1 MSQSILNSLPLYIG
15 AISNDLN
22 VDVTFSGSGAYCA
35 PVGSKWQINIPL
47 FDVDN
52 AEARAA
58 AYAYALHE
66 CGHINYTNFAVLK
79 DLINTQKSKSE
90 ISLKKRIS
98 NIFEDTYIER
108 ELSKEYAGAYKRLSE
123 MRTWLQ
129 DEDEKKNPDASNL
142 PLSSQ
147 ILNFIYTYS
156 FFAAN
161 NYTCYKALLDENEV
175 LLVEQ
180 LGNDAVLELKSVL
193 NGVKQLASSQDC
205 MDLTDRVYDILEK
218 LKDVIQDQQQ
228 QQQQQDQ
235 QGGDDSEDD
244 TAQGDSDSG
253 DSQDDDSNSDDS
265 QSDDSQ
271 SDDSQ
276 SGGDNSQNNDQG
288 DDSQSGDSQGDDD
301 SQDDQSGDSQSG
313 DSQGDDDSQDDDDNS
328 SDSTNMGDQGYKSD
342 DSTAN
347 QKSLT
352 QEQVDDAID
361 ALNDII
367 SGNAELPNSDAGD
380 ALAEKLGKQSE
391 DDQASGKVKAS
402 DYTTDSK
409 VNSAITY
416 RSLKGNSLGA
426 KTLHRIADTQS
437 VFVRQRLQGL
447 IAAKQR
453 KVVSRKSAGKRMIGN
468 AGTRMAQ
475 GDYKVFRQ
483 ELTRKLTNTAITI
496 LLDDSGSMKNEK
508 GQVAASATLALIKAL
523 EPINFVSTSVETF
536 GTESSSNIVYKVK
549 DFNESANQCADR
561 LSEHLAYGGGY
572 TPLLTGLWSG
582 LRSISQRKEARKI
595 IIVITDGEP
604 DERPRCTELI
614 NRIRTSQGVEVF
626 GIGIGDANTLVK
638 PLFGEQYAVSIKK
651 IDQLASEIF
660 KLSEQIL
667 FS

>member
-228 QQQQQDQ
+228 QQQQDQ

-271 SDDSQ
+271 S
-276 SGGDNSQNNDQG
+276 GGDNSQNNDQG
-288 DDSQSGDSQGDDD
+288 DDSQSGDSQGDDN
-301 SQDDQSGDSQSG
+301 SQDDQGDDSQSG
-313 DSQGDDDSQDDDDNS
+313 DSQGDDNSQDKNADNNNS

-595 IIVITDGEP
+595 LIVITDGEP

>member
-142 PLSSQ
+142 PLSSP

-228 QQQQQDQ
+228 QQQQDQ

-253 DSQDDDSNSDDS
+253 DSKMMIAIAMIVKAMIHNLAVTILRTMIKVMIHNLVIARAMIIAKTIKVMIIAKIKMQITIILLI
-265 QSDDSQ
+265 QPIWVIRVI
-271 SDDSQ
+271 
-276 SGGDNSQNNDQG
+276 
-288 DDSQSGDSQGDDD
+288 
-301 SQDDQSGDSQSG
+301 
-313 DSQGDDDSQDDDDNS
+313 
-328 SDSTNMGDQGYKSD
+328 
-342 DSTAN
+342 
-347 QKSLT
+347 SLT
-352 QEQVDDAID
+352 IQQPIRN
-361 ALNDII
+361 L
-367 SGNAELPNSDAGD
+367 
-380 ALAEKLGKQSE
+380 
-391 DDQASGKVKAS
+391 
-402 DYTTDSK
+402 
-409 VNSAITY
+409 
-416 RSLKGNSLGA
+416 
-426 KTLHRIADTQS
+426 LHKS
-437 VFVRQRLQGL
+437 RL
-447 IAAKQR
+447 
-453 KVVSRKSAGKRMIGN
+453 M
-468 AGTRMAQ
+468 M
-475 GDYKVFRQ
+475 
-483 ELTRKLTNTAITI
+483 
-496 LLDDSGSMKNEK
+496 LLM
-508 GQVAASATLALIKAL
+508 
-523 EPINFVSTSVETF
+523 
-536 GTESSSNIVYKVK
+536 
-549 DFNESANQCADR
+549 
-561 LSEHLAYGGGY
+561 H
-572 TPLLTGLWSG
+572 
-582 LRSISQRKEARKI
+582 
-595 IIVITDGEP
+595 
-604 DERPRCTELI
+604 
-614 NRIRTSQGVEVF
+614 
-626 GIGIGDANTLVK
+626 
-638 PLFGEQYAVSIKK
+638 
-651 IDQLASEIF
+651 
-660 KLSEQIL
+660 
-667 FS
+667 

>member
-271 SDDSQ
+271 S
-276 SGGDNSQNNDQG
+276 GGDNSQNNDQG
-288 DDSQSGDSQGDDD
+288 DDSQSGDSQGDDN
-301 SQDDQSGDSQSG
+301 SQDDQ
-313 DSQGDDDSQDDDDNS
+313 GDDNSQDKNADNNNS

-595 IIVITDGEP
+595 LIVITDGEP

>member
-228 QQQQQDQ
+228 QQQQQQQQDQ

-253 DSQDDDSNSDDS
+253 DSQDDD
-265 QSDDSQ
+265 
-271 SDDSQ
+271 
-276 SGGDNSQNNDQG
+276 NSQDKNADNN
-288 DDSQSGDSQGDDD
+288 
-301 SQDDQSGDSQSG
+301 
-313 DSQGDDDSQDDDDNS
+313 NS

-347 QKSLT
+347 QKPLT

-595 IIVITDGEP
+595 LIVITDGEP
-604 DERPRCTELI
+604 DQRTQCTELI
-614 NRIRTSQGVEVF
+614 NRIRTSDGVEVF

>member
-228 QQQQQDQ
+228 QQDQ

-253 DSQDDDSNSDDS
+253 DSQDDDS
-265 QSDDSQ
+265 Q

-276 SGGDNSQNNDQG
+276 SGNT
-288 DDSQSGDSQGDDD
+288 QGDDD

-313 DSQGDDDSQDDDDNS
+313 DSQGDDDSQDDQGDDSQSGDTQGDDNNQDKNADNNNS

-347 QKSLT
+347 QKPLT

-595 IIVITDGEP
+595 LIVITDGEP

>member
-228 QQQQQDQ
+228 QQQQQQQDQ

-253 DSQDDDSNSDDS
+253 DSQGD
-265 QSDDSQ
+265 
-271 SDDSQ
+271 
-276 SGGDNSQNNDQG
+276 DNSQDDQG
-288 DDSQSGDSQGDDD
+288 DDSQSGDSQGDDN
-301 SQDDQSGDSQSG
+301 SQDKNADNN
-313 DSQGDDDSQDDDDNS
+313 NS

-595 IIVITDGEP
+595 LIVITDGEP
-604 DERPRCTELI
+604 DQRTQCTELI
-614 NRIRTSQGVEVF
+614 NRIRTSDGVEVF

>member
-228 QQQQQDQ
+228 QQQDQ

-253 DSQDDDSNSDDS
+253 DSQD
-265 QSDDSQ
+265 DDSQ

-288 DDSQSGDSQGDDD
+288 DDSQSGDSQGDDN
-301 SQDDQSGDSQSG
+301 SQDDQGDDSQSG
-313 DSQGDDDSQDDDDNS
+313 DSQGDDNSQDKNADNNNS

-595 IIVITDGEP
+595 LIVITDGEP

-651 IDQLASEIF
+651 IDQLASEVF

>member
-253 DSQDDDSNSDDS
+253 DSQDDDS
-265 QSDDSQ
+265 Q

-288 DDSQSGDSQGDDD
+288 DDSQSGDSQGDDN
-301 SQDDQSGDSQSG
+301 SQDDQGDDSQSG
-313 DSQGDDDSQDDDDNS
+313 DSQGDDNSQDKNADNNNS

-595 IIVITDGEP
+595 LIVITDGEP

-651 IDQLASEIF
+651 IDQLASEVF

>member
-228 QQQQQDQ
+228 QQQQDQ

-271 SDDSQ
+271 S
-276 SGGDNSQNNDQG
+276 GGDNSQNNDQG
-288 DDSQSGDSQGDDD
+288 DDSQSGDSQGDDN
-301 SQDDQSGDSQSG
+301 SQDDQ
-313 DSQGDDDSQDDDDNS
+313 GDDNSQDKNADNNNS

>member
-228 QQQQQDQ
+228 QQQQDQ

-265 QSDDSQ
+265 QSDY
-271 SDDSQ
+271 SQ

-288 DDSQSGDSQGDDD
+288 DDSQSGDSQGDDH
-301 SQDDQSGDSQSG
+301 SQDDQGDDSQSG
-313 DSQGDDDSQDDDDNS
+313 DSQGDDNSQDKNADNNNS

-595 IIVITDGEP
+595 LIVITDGEP

>member
-228 QQQQQDQ
+228 QQQQDQ

-271 SDDSQ
+271 S
-276 SGGDNSQNNDQG
+276 GGDNSQNNDQG
-288 DDSQSGDSQGDDD
+288 DDSQSGDSQGDDN
-301 SQDDQSGDSQSG
+301 SQDDQ
-313 DSQGDDDSQDDDDNS
+313 GDDNSQDKNADNNNS

-595 IIVITDGEP
+595 LIVITDGEP

>member
-1 MSQSILNSLPLYIG
+1 
-15 AISNDLN
+15 
-22 VDVTFSGSGAYCA
+22 
-35 PVGSKWQINIPL
+35 
-47 FDVDN
+47 
-52 AEARAA
+52 
-58 AYAYALHE
+58 LHE

-129 DEDEKKNPDASNL
+129 DEDEDEKKNPDASNL

-228 QQQQQDQ
+228 QQQQDQ

-271 SDDSQ
+271 S
-276 SGGDNSQNNDQG
+276 GGDNSQNNDQG
-288 DDSQSGDSQGDDD
+288 DDSQSGDSQGDDN
-301 SQDDQSGDSQSG
+301 SQDKNADNN
-313 DSQGDDDSQDDDDNS
+313 NS

-595 IIVITDGEP
+595 LIVITDGEP

>member
-228 QQQQQDQ
+228 QQQQDQ

-288 DDSQSGDSQGDDD
+288 DDSQSGDSQGDDN
-301 SQDDQSGDSQSG
+301 SQDDQ
-313 DSQGDDDSQDDDDNS
+313 GDDNSQDKNADNNNS

>member
-129 DEDEKKNPDASNL
+129 DEDEKKNPDASSL

-228 QQQQQDQ
+228 QQ
-235 QGGDDSEDD
+235 GGDDSEDD

-253 DSQDDDSNSDDS
+253 DSQDNDSK
-265 QSDDSQ
+265 SDDSQ

-595 IIVITDGEP
+595 LIVITDGEP
-604 DERPRCTELI
+604 DQRTQCTELI
-614 NRIRTSQGVEVF
+614 NRIRTSDGVEVF
-626 GIGIGDANTLVK
+626 GIGISDANTLVK

>member
-1 MSQSILNSLPLYIG
+1 M
-15 AISNDLN
+15 
-22 VDVTFSGSGAYCA
+22 
-35 PVGSKWQINIPL
+35 
-47 FDVDN
+47 
-52 AEARAA
+52 
-58 AYAYALHE
+58 HE

-129 DEDEKKNPDASNL
+129 DEDEDEKKNPDASNL

-228 QQQQQDQ
+228 QQQQDQ

-271 SDDSQ
+271 S
-276 SGGDNSQNNDQG
+276 GGDNSQNNDQG
-288 DDSQSGDSQGDDD
+288 DDSQSGDSQGDDN
-301 SQDDQSGDSQSG
+301 SQDKNADNN
-313 DSQGDDDSQDDDDNS
+313 NS

-595 IIVITDGEP
+595 LIVITDGEP

>member
-142 PLSSQ
+142 PLSSP

-228 QQQQQDQ
+228 QQQQDQ

-271 SDDSQ
+271 S
-276 SGGDNSQNNDQG
+276 GGDNSQNNDQG
-288 DDSQSGDSQGDDD
+288 DDSQSGDSQGDDN
-301 SQDDQSGDSQSG
+301 SQDDQ
-313 DSQGDDDSQDDDDNS
+313 GDDNSQDKNADNNNS

>member
-1 MSQSILNSLPLYIG
+1 
-15 AISNDLN
+15 
-22 VDVTFSGSGAYCA
+22 
-35 PVGSKWQINIPL
+35 
-47 FDVDN
+47 
-52 AEARAA
+52 
-58 AYAYALHE
+58 
-66 CGHINYTNFAVLK
+66 
-79 DLINTQKSKSE
+79 
-90 ISLKKRIS
+90 
-98 NIFEDTYIER
+98 
-108 ELSKEYAGAYKRLSE
+108 
-123 MRTWLQ
+123 
-129 DEDEKKNPDASNL
+129 
-142 PLSSQ
+142 
-147 ILNFIYTYS
+147 
-156 FFAAN
+156 
-161 NYTCYKALLDENEV
+161 
-175 LLVEQ
+175 
-180 LGNDAVLELKSVL
+180 
-193 NGVKQLASSQDC
+193 
-205 MDLTDRVYDILEK
+205 
-218 LKDVIQDQQQ
+218 
-228 QQQQQDQ
+228 
-235 QGGDDSEDD
+235 
-244 TAQGDSDSG
+244 
-253 DSQDDDSNSDDS
+253 
-265 QSDDSQ
+265 
-271 SDDSQ
+271 
-276 SGGDNSQNNDQG
+276 
-288 DDSQSGDSQGDDD
+288 
-301 SQDDQSGDSQSG
+301 
-313 DSQGDDDSQDDDDNS
+313 
-328 SDSTNMGDQGYKSD
+328 MGDQGYKSD

>member
-253 DSQDDDSNSDDS
+253 DSQDDDS
-265 QSDDSQ
+265 Q

-288 DDSQSGDSQGDDD
+288 DDSQSGDTQGDDNN
-301 SQDDQSGDSQSG
+301 QDKNADNN
-313 DSQGDDDSQDDDDNS
+313 NS

-347 QKSLT
+347 QKPLT
-352 QEQVDDAID
+352 QEQVDDALD

-595 IIVITDGEP
+595 LIVITDGEP

>member
-218 LKDVIQDQQQ
+218 LKDVIRDQQ

-235 QGGDDSEDD
+235 QGGNDSEDD

-253 DSQDDDSNSDDS
+253 DSQDDDSN
-265 QSDDSQ
+265 

-288 DDSQSGDSQGDDD
+288 DDSQSGDSQGDDN
-301 SQDDQSGDSQSG
+301 SQDDQGDDSQSG
-313 DSQGDDDSQDDDDNS
+313 NSQGDDNSQDKNADNNNS

-347 QKSLT
+347 QKPLT

-595 IIVITDGEP
+595 LIVITDGEP
-604 DERPRCTELI
+604 DQRTQCTELI
-614 NRIRTSQGVEVF
+614 NRIRTSDGVEVF